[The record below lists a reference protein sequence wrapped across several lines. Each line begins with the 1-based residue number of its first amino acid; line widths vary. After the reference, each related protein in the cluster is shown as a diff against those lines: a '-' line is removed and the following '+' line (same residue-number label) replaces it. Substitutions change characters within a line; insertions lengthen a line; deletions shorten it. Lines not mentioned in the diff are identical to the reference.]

1 MKTWGIRTQIK
12 KTKIV
17 LLINRG
23 RLKHKI
29 GDINMGACGGKFA
42 KDPNNIII
50 MIDKNGEKLAW
61 QLNFDVDS
69 AEWYIKNNLLHAKPK
84 DKWLEIR
91 PDLINKVS
99 RI

>member
-1 MKTWGIRTQIK
+1 MKTWGIRTQNK

-29 GDINMGACGGKFA
+29 GDIKMGACYGKFA
-42 KDPNNIII
+42 RDPNNIII
-50 MIDKNGEKLAW
+50 IDKNGEKLAW

-69 AEWYIKNNLLHAKPK
+69 AEWYVKNNVLHAKPK
-84 DKWLEIR
+84 DEWLEIR
-91 PDLINKVS
+91 PDYIHKMS